1 MSFTVGDEVDLS
13 CRIKIKGLFAVAK
26 WIREET
32 KKTLEVQNFS
42 YAEHSLPFHHNRFSH
57 VISRVSTDDAG
68 CYTCAVNFD
77 DHDGSQEAS
86 YKLQVKG
93 K

>member
-1 MSFTVGDEVDLS
+1 MSFTVGDEVELS

-32 KKTLEVQNFS
+32 KETLEVQSFS
-42 YAEHSLPFHHNRFSH
+42 YDEHSSLFHHNRFPH

-68 CYTCAVNFD
+68 NYTCAVNFD
-77 DHDGSQEAS
+77 DHGSQEAS
-86 YKLQVKG
+86 YELQVKG